1 MLYKQCKAYNPHP
14 ARSAM
19 FHNFD
24 STIRDVRIIKPGFIL
39 LASIVQASV
48 EFWNSAS
55 LHMHKKPSVTEPF
68 VGSRSLLP
76 ALNQQVKAVVGSLE
90 NNLQHPLFAVQVK
103 FQADSYWL

>member
-1 MLYKQCKAYNPHP
+1 MLYKHCKAYNPHP
-14 ARSAM
+14 AGSAM

-48 EFWNSAS
+48 EFWNSVPFP
-55 LHMHKKPSVTEPF
+55 MHKKPSVAEPF
-68 VGSRSLLP
+68 VGARSLLS
-76 ALNQQVKAVVGSLE
+76 ALNQHFKAVVGSLE
-90 NNLQHPLFAVQVK
+90 NNLQHPFFAVQVK